1 MGKTVYVGNM
11 SHESTDDKLR
21 ELFTPHGEVV
31 EAKVVTDRQTGRSR
45 GFGFVLY
52 NTEEE
57 AQKALSMD
65 GEEMDGRRIRV
76 EIARDRDDRRGGGG
90 GGGGGGRRY
99 R

>member
-1 MGKTVYVGNM
+1 MSTKLFVGGLPWAVT
-11 SHESTDDKLR
+11 SDQLKDH
-21 ELFTPHGEVV
+21 FAPHGEVV

-90 GGGGGGRRY
+90 GGGGRRY